1 MCVRVCVWGGADVI
15 VGGGD
20 PDGGDSHG
28 DRDGGDTTTVC
39 FAPNP
44 NSPLFVLRP
53 QKPLCV
59 NNRSGNG
66 VRVRL
71 RLGLG

>member
-1 MCVRVCVWGGADVI
+1 VWGGADVI

-44 NSPLFVLRP
+44 NSPLFVLR
-53 QKPLCV
+53 LTLTHHCLFCA
-59 NNRSGNG
+59 
-66 VRVRL
+66 L
-71 RLGLG
+71 RNLFA